1 MSRLALL
8 ALALVSVCAGAAEA
22 PDREEAM
29 RIARGFIEKGIQ
41 DWNTK
46 GLNDPEALTEDVDI
60 INAMGP
66 HWHGKA
72 TAGGNGQYVIDK
84 YRPQLRLDKLVSAEM
99 IAPGLILVI
108 SRGVSIVPEGRPGAG
123 EHALHQLTL
132 LKKVGNRW
140 LMRAVTSTPIVGT
153 P

>member
-1 MSRLALL
+1 MSRLPLLTL
-8 ALALVSVCAGAAEA
+8 ALFSLCAGAASA
-22 PDREEAM
+22 PDREDAM
-29 RIARGFIEKGIQ
+29 SIARAFLEKGIQ
-41 DWNTK
+41 DWNAK
-46 GLNDPEALTEDVDI
+46 GLNDPEALAEDVDI

-72 TAGGNGQYVIDK
+72 TAAGNGQHVIDK

-99 IAPGLILVI
+99 IAPGIILVR
-108 SRGVSIVPEGRPGAG
+108 SRGVSIVPAGRPGAG
-123 EHALHQLTL
+123 EHALHQLML
-132 LKKVGNRW
+132 LKKVGDRW